1 MKGNGRRAGRSL
13 LLVVLIGVGLA
24 IGWLGLVAGWAGE
37 TPAAKVPEP
46 EASPS
51 SQTLVL
57 GERAGA
63 DGQSDKAQGTALDD
77 VRDILQVLNQRKD
90 ALAKKEES
98 LRDTE
103 ARIALLKAEAEKIL
117 DRYEK
122 AVKAAGEKQEAEGK
136 KSVRLQMEARKASVA
151 QAVKMFESMPPEDAA
166 TRLEKMP
173 EHTAMEL
180 LRELK
185 PKTAGAILAV
195 VKPEKAAKLTEK
207 FFGPVAREPSL
218 TN

>member
-1 MKGNGRRAGRSL
+1 MKGNCRSAGRSL
-13 LLVVLIGVGLA
+13 LLLVLIGVGLA
-24 IGWLGLVAGWAGE
+24 IGWFGMVAGWAGE
-37 TPAAKVPEP
+37 TPAAKVPE
-46 EASPS
+46 
-51 SQTLVL
+51 
-57 GERAGA
+57 AGA
-63 DGQSDKAQGTALDD
+63 VPSPQTGAPGESAGAKGQTDKIQGPALDD

-90 ALAKKEES
+90 ALAKKEEA
-98 LRDTE
+98 LRDAE
-103 ARIALLKAEAEKIL
+103 ARIAALKAEAEKIL
-117 DRYEK
+117 DRYET
-122 AVKAAGEKQEAEGK
+122 AVKKTAQAQ
-136 KSVRLQMEARKASVA
+136 VDARKASVA
-151 QAVKMFESMPPEDAA
+151 QAVKMFESMPPEEAA

-207 FFGPVAREPSL
+207 FFGPVARESSL